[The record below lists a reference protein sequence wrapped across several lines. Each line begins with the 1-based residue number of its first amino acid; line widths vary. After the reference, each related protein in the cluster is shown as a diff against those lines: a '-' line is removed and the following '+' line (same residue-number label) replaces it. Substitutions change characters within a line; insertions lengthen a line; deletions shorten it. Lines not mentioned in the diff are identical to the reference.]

1 MRALLLILVLAN
13 GLMFAWWQG
22 WLERGPMAALVEQS
36 PERIRV
42 VPIER
47 LGAPAA
53 TSVPPVASPEPA
65 PTASVGVPASGTSS
79 DRSEAD
85 AAPVDAQ
92 TERGGV
98 CRAVSVASETAARSL
113 AASLAQAGAR
123 VDTLAPSVPSSYLV
137 YLPPAA
143 SREEAQRRVAALR
156 QAGVDDVF
164 LMQEGPLSLG
174 ISLGLFTREAGARDI
189 AARVRGLGYE
199 PLIAPRPQGSGAWRL
214 LARWTSLGAAERG
227 LQAAVDAGATV
238 QECPDA
244 PSAGAAAARDA
255 TTRKQVRD

>member
-1 MRALLLILVLAN
+1 MRALLPILVLAN

-79 DRSEAD
+79 DRWSGAD

-113 AASLAQAGAR
+113 AASRAQAGAR
-123 VDTLAPSVPSSYLV
+123 VDTLAPPAPSSYLV

-143 SREEAQRRVAALR
+143 SREEAQRSVAALR

-164 LMQEGPLSLG
+164 LMQEGPLSL
-174 ISLGLFTREAGARDI
+174 
-189 AARVRGLGYE
+189 
-199 PLIAPRPQGSGAWRL
+199 
-214 LARWTSLGAAERG
+214 
-227 LQAAVDAGATV
+227 
-238 QECPDA
+238 
-244 PSAGAAAARDA
+244 
-255 TTRKQVRD
+255 